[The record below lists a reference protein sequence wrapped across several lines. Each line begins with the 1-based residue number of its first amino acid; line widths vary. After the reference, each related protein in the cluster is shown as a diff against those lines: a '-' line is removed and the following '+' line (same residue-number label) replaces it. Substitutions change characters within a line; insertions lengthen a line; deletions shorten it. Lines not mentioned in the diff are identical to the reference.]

1 MVEYKIKPRL
11 FGNPDRLQ
19 DPTKPLNIEVKTITA
34 GTLIDLKAKVHE
46 WLMDNQIGAGNWGDT
61 PVYKN
66 LKILGYMSYN
76 GRVWDRTIWDANAK
90 EIKD

>member
-19 DPTKPLNIEVKTITA
+19 DPTKPLNIGVKTITA
-34 GTLIDLKAKVHE
+34 SNLTDLKAKVHE

-66 LKILGYMSYN
+66 LK
-76 GRVWDRTIWDANAK
+76 DRKSTRLNSSHIPLSRMPSSA
-90 EIKD
+90 